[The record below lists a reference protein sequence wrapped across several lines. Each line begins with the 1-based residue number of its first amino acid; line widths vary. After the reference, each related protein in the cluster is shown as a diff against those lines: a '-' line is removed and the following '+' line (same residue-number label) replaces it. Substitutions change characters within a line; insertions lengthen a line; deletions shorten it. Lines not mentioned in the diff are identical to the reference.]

1 MKSLADQLAQY
12 ADYHRDSRNVITH
25 MVGIPLIVVAVA
37 TLLSRP
43 AIAIAPLLLSPAV
56 LAGMI
61 AAIFY
66 LRLDTRFGIAMTLL
80 LALSIWVGHVLA
92 AQSTVLWLAS
102 GVGMFIIGWVIQ
114 FVGHYYEGRKPAFM
128 DDLMGL
134 AIGPL
139 FIVAELGFLLGLR
152 HDLRRAM
159 EKKAVGVPSGAGGLQ
174 V

>member
-25 MVGIPLIVVAVA
+25 MVGIPMIVVAVA

-66 LRLDTRFGIAMTLL
+66 LWLDTRFGVAMTLL
-80 LALSIWVGHVLA
+80 LALSIWAGQVLA
-92 AQSTVLWLAS
+92 AQSTVVWLAS
-102 GVGMFIIGWVIQ
+102 GLGMFIIGWAIQ

-152 HDLRRAM
+152 HDVRRAM
-159 EKKAVGVPSGAGGLQ
+159 EERVIRHSPH
-174 V
+174 

>member
-25 MVGIPLIVVAVA
+25 MVGIPLIVLAVA

-43 AIAIAPLLLSPAV
+43 AFAIAPLVLSPAV

-66 LRLDTRFGIAMTLL
+66 LWLDTRFGIAMTLL
-80 LALSIWVGHVLA
+80 LALSIWVGQVLA

-152 HDLRRAM
+152 HDVRRAM
-159 EKKAVGVPSGAGGLQ
+159 EERAVGVRSGPGGLQ

>member
-1 MKSLADQLAQY
+1 MKTLTDQLAQY
-12 ADYHRDSRNVITH
+12 AAYHRDTRNVITH

-43 AIAIAPLLLSPAV
+43 AFGTAPLALSPAV
-56 LAGMI
+56 LAGI
-61 AAIFY
+61 TAAIFY
-66 LRLDTRFGIAMTLL
+66 LRLDARLGMAMTLL
-80 LALSIWVGHVLA
+80 LALSIWAGQLLA

-102 GVGMFIIGWVIQ
+102 GLGMFFIGWVIQ

-152 HDLRRAM
+152 RDVCRAVK
-159 EKKAVGVPSGAGGLQ
+159 ERVARSSTGGLRI
-174 V
+174 

>member
-66 LRLDTRFGIAMTLL
+66 LWLDTRFGIAMTLL
-80 LALSIWVGHVLA
+80 LALSIWVGQELA
-92 AQSTVLWLAS
+92 SQSTVLWLAS
-102 GVGMFIIGWVIQ
+102 GLGMFIIGWVIQ

-128 DDLMGL
+128 DDLTGL

-139 FIVAELGFLLGLR
+139 FIVAELSFLLGLR
-152 HDLRRAM
+152 HVVRRAM
-159 EKKAVGVPSGAGGLQ
+159 EERAVGVRSGPGEVQ

>member
-1 MKSLADQLAQY
+1 MKYLADQLAQY

-25 MVGIPLIVVAVA
+25 MVGIPMIVVAVA

-66 LRLDTRFGIAMTLL
+66 LWLDTRFGIAMTLL
-80 LALSIWVGHVLA
+80 LALSIGGGQELA
-92 AQSTVLWLAS
+92 AQSTVVWLAS
-102 GVGMFIIGWVIQ
+102 GLGMFIIGWAIQ

-139 FIVAELGFLLGLR
+139 FIVGGLGFF
-152 HDLRRAM
+152 
-159 EKKAVGVPSGAGGLQ
+159 V
-174 V
+174 